1 MKTKMIAILV
11 AIAFAVPVLAV
22 TAQATDNTSANITSS
37 ASLDAE
43 HGKIRTNLTETN
55 GHKEEM
61 NEKHQKVNLFNF
73 NRGRLKSLDNL
84 LSHSSNLTA
93 DEAGAIIQKRL
104 HLQSVNV
111 TTEIDNGVNF
121 YTVTGSATKIEGTYN
136 LSKTFS
142 IKIDAGSGVVMSIN
156 ANTSINRLPNMTSNV
171 GIGNSTNEDNQDIEE
186 SANITNV

>member
-11 AIAFAVPVLAV
+11 AIVFAVPVLAV
-22 TAQATDNTSANITSS
+22 TAQATDNTNITSS

-43 HGKIRTNLTETN
+43 HGKIRTNLTETKE
-55 GHKEEM
+55 HKEEM
-61 NEKHQKVNLFNF
+61 KEKHKKANLFNF

-121 YTVTGSATKIEGTYN
+121 YTVTGSVTKIEGTYN

-142 IKIDAGSGVVMSIN
+142 IKIDADNGVIMSVN
-156 ANTSINRLPNMTSNV
+156 ANTSINRL
-171 GIGNSTNEDNQDIEE
+171 G
-186 SANITNV
+186 